1 MEFYE
6 KLIRLRKSRHMTQ
19 TDLANVLGISR
30 QAVYKWECGQSYPEA
45 MKLVALKQLF
55 GISIDNLLDPD
66 YSVEVPLRAHK
77 SKITQ
82 PSDQMGVITEKP
94 LPTDGTIA
102 TDTNKEPVNEVSEEA
117 TVGDSTVQEGV
128 TYVHD
133 TPEGEENTDIADAEN
148 QQTQENEPVL
158 TKTPNE
164 NPQNTEEN
172 TTPEKKKS
180 FFARL
185 FGRK

>member
-55 GISIDNLLDPD
+55 GISIDDLLDPD
-66 YSVEVPLRAHK
+66 YSVEVPLRARK
-77 SKITQ
+77 PKIEQ
-82 PSDQMGVITEKP
+82 PSNQIAINSEEP
-94 LPTDGTIA
+94 LHTDGTIA
-102 TDTNKEPVNEVSEEA
+102 TKASDEAAKEVSEA
-117 TVGDSTVQEGV
+117 AAIGDSTAQEGV

-133 TPEGEENTDIADAEN
+133 MPGDEENTAVVNAE
-148 QQTQENEPVL
+148 TQETKENEPIL
-158 TKTPNE
+158 TDPPAE
-164 NPQNTEEN
+164 SPQKAEN
-172 TTPEKKKS
+172 TAPEKKKS

>member
-55 GISIDNLLDPD
+55 GISIDDLLDPD
-66 YSVEVPLRAHK
+66 YSVEVPLRARK
-77 SKITQ
+77 PKVEQ
-82 PSDQMGVITEKP
+82 PSDQIGATAEKP
-94 LPTDGTIA
+94 LPTDGEIA
-102 TDTNKEPVNEVSEEA
+102 TEASDEAADEVPEEA
-117 TVGDSTVQEGV
+117 AVGDSTEQTGT

-133 TPEGEENTDIADAEN
+133 TPEDEEKTAVAETED
-148 QQTQENEPVL
+148 QTTQENEPIL
-158 TKTPNE
+158 AETPAE
-164 NPQNTEEN
+164 NQQEAEDTA
-172 TTPEKKKS
+172 TPEKKKS